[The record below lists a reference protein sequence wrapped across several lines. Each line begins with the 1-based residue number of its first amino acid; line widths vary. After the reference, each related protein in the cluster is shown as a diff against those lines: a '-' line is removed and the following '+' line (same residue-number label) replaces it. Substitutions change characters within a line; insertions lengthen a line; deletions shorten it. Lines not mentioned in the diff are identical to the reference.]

1 MEETRKND
9 NKKINRRESAALVN
23 AITAGVVSR
32 VGLRHIAVGRQG
44 EISALL
50 QDLETV
56 EAGGGSFRLIG
67 GQFGSGKSFLLQMM
81 RGHAL
86 ERQFVTLDGDLSPE
100 RRLTGSKKE
109 GLATYR
115 ELISSCATQTRPDG
129 AALESVLQ
137 KWISATQ
144 IAVAKAENL
153 SPTDDALVGAVSLK
167 IQENLMELTEMP
179 YGFAFTVVLDAYW
192 RGMKTGDDLL
202 KQDALRWLRGEFAT
216 KTEAKK
222 VLPVDSIIDDQNWYE
237 FTKLFARFV
246 VLAGYKGLLVFIDE
260 GVNLYKINHKQARE
274 SNYEKILTMFNDTMQ
289 GKAQYFG
296 LFFSGTPQ
304 FITDERR
311 GLYNYEALRSRLVS
325 HAYQSEELVDFTS
338 PVILLKPL
346 KKEELYLL
354 LERLSQL
361 HSAHFQWDCPL
372 KTEELTL
379 FLSEALTQVGAE
391 GHLTPRQ
398 FSRNFL
404 GLLSMMQQ
412 NPEKDFAFFM
422 GEDVVKKGMENLIET
437 DTEAFDAEKVEDEFT
452 EFKI

>member
-1 MEETRKND
+1 MEGTNI
-9 NKKINRRESAALVN
+9 KINRRESAALVN
-23 AITAGVVSR
+23 GITAGVVSR

-50 QDLETV
+50 SDLETV
-56 EAGGGSFRLIG
+56 ESGGGCFRLIG

-81 RGHAL
+81 RGYAL
-86 ERQFVTLDGDLSPE
+86 ERQFVTFDGDLSPE

-129 AALESVLQ
+129 GALESVLQ
-137 KWISATQ
+137 KWISAVQ
-144 IAVAKAENL
+144 IEVAKRENL
-153 SPTDDALVGAVSLK
+153 SPSDEALVGAVSLK

-179 YGFAFTVVLDAYW
+179 YGYSFSLVLDAYW
-192 RGMKTGDDLL
+192 RGMKGGDDVL
-202 KQDALRWLRGEFAT
+202 KSDALRWLRGEFST
-216 KTEAKK
+216 KTEVKK
-222 VLPVDSIIDDQNWYE
+222 VLPVGEIIDDQNWYE

-246 VLAGYKGLLVFIDE
+246 VMAGFKGLLVFIDE

-296 LFFSGTPQ
+296 MFFSGTPQ

-311 GLYNYEALRSRLVS
+311 GLYNYEALRSRLTG
-325 HAYQSEELVDFTS
+325 HAFQREDLVDFS
-338 PVILLKPL
+338 GPVIFLNPL

-354 LERLSQL
+354 LERLSGL
-361 HSAHFQWDCPL
+361 HSVHFQWECPL
-372 KTEELTL
+372 GREELSL
-379 FLSEALTQVGAE
+379 FLAEAWSKVGAE

-398 FSRNFL
+398 FSRNFM
-404 GLLSMMQQ
+404 GLLSMMYQ
-412 NPEKDFAFFM
+412 NPEKDFGFFM
-422 GEDVVKKGMENLIET
+422 GEESVKKGMESLVEEDLDGVLGENI
-437 DTEAFDAEKVEDEFT
+437 EDEFT